1 MLYLAQV
8 QRNLTSGE
16 IQLRLLS
23 YQKPDLLWEKIDLKF
38 INLPENPQ
46 FNERVLVLVSLDK
59 NNEITEIQE
68 ATNWVLGLIEQ
79 YLTNPILTPDFMK
92 EEAARVEEWRQ
103 EIALKNQD
111 LTRRHLEMETQREQ
125 LQELADT
132 LKLEQEKIELRRKE
146 LEEHESKV

>member
-1 MLYLAQV
+1 MLHLAQV

-16 IQLRLLS
+16 IQLRLLA
-23 YQKPDLLWEKIDLKF
+23 YQKSNLLWEKIDLKF
-38 INLPENPQ
+38 INIPEDHQ
-46 FNERVLVLVSLDK
+46 FNERVLLLVDLDQ
-59 NNEITEIQE
+59 NNKITEVKE
-68 ATNWVLGLIEQ
+68 ATNWVIGLIEQ
-79 YLTNPILTPDFMK
+79 YLTSLILTPDFMK

-132 LKLEQEKIELRRKE
+132 LKLEQQKLESRKKE
-146 LEEHESKV
+146 LGYHE